1 MHESDLDFLRCIA
14 ARSSHLGAF
23 SFLFSGVIVTG
34 MAIGR
39 PVRNLWLENAKMC
52 GKIRGKMKELVQQKG
67 GQVFDGGMVLG
78 GTAYATFAESLPVVI
93 GALTA
98 ILFII
103 RIAVAVQEYRI
114 NKRSLEK
121 ISDKE

>member
-1 MHESDLDFLRCIA
+1 
-14 ARSSHLGAF
+14 
-23 SFLFSGVIVTG
+23 VTG

-39 PVRNLWLENAKMC
+39 PIRNLWLDNAKMC
-52 GKIRGKMKELVQQKG
+52 GKIRGKMREIVQQKG

-78 GTAYATFAESLPVVI
+78 GTAYAAFAESLPVII

-98 ILFII
+98 VLFII

-121 ISDKE
+121 IDNEE